1 MSDEVIK
8 LKGGSAGLQLIL
20 DPTAAFDVVEEEIKK
35 KLQEGSNFFCKGTTI
50 WVVSDKLSQEEKDR
64 LVLLFSKHGIIMRTG
79 VQEHPAPQVKQ
90 QPVPEPEPVRGAE
103 IQEMMVVNRTIRG
116 GEEITSPSSVL
127 ICGNVNPGAQ
137 IIAGGSIDIRGTC
150 RGIVHAG
157 ANGDKSAFI
166 IADHLMPVQ
175 IRIADM
181 IARSP
186 DNMEKTAHAEK
197 AYIKNGQITIE
208 AIDR

>member
-20 DPTAAFDVVEEEIKK
+20 DPTAEFDVVVEEIKK

-50 WVVSDKLSQEEKDR
+50 WVVSDKLSREEKDR
-64 LVLLFSKHGIIMRTG
+64 LVLLFSKHGVIMRTG
-79 VQEHPAPQVKQ
+79 VQEYPAPQAKQ
-90 QPVPEPEPVRGAE
+90 PAAVPEPVRGAE

-127 ICGNVNPGAQ
+127 VCGNVNPGAQ

-208 AIDR
+208 PIDR

>member
-8 LKGGSAGLQLIL
+8 LKGGSTGLQLIL
-20 DPTAAFDVVEEEIKK
+20 DPTAEFDVVVEEIKK

-50 WVVSDKLSQEEKDR
+50 WVVSDKLSREEKDR
-64 LVLLFSKHGIIMRTG
+64 LVLLFSKHGVIMRTG
-79 VQEHPAPQVKQ
+79 VQEHPAPQAKQ
-90 QPVPEPEPVRGAE
+90 PAAVPEPVRGAE

-127 ICGNVNPGAQ
+127 VCGNVNPGAQ

-208 AIDR
+208 PIDR

>member
-8 LKGGSAGLQLIL
+8 LKGGSTGLQLIL
-20 DPTAAFDVVEEEIKK
+20 DPTAEFDVVVEEIKK

-64 LVLLFSKHGIIMRTG
+64 LVLLFSKHGVIMRTG
-79 VQEHPAPQVKQ
+79 VQEPPAPHAKQ
-90 QPVPEPEPVRGAE
+90 PAAEPEPVRGAE

-127 ICGNVNPGAQ
+127 VCGNVNPGAQ

-208 AIDR
+208 PIDR